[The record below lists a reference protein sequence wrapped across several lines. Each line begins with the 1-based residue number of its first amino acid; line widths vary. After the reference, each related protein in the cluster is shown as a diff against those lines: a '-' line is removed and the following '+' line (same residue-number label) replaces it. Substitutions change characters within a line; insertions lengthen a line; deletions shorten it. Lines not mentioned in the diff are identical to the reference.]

1 MSSDKGQVVIGV
13 DRDGVYQLIR
23 ERHPLPSKSGST
35 GELK

>member
-13 DRDGVYQLIR
+13 DQLIR
-23 ERHPLPSKSGST
+23 ERQLLPSKSGST